1 MSWSSLINLGNV
13 LLASAVAVG
22 FFINKWWIRLFV
34 FTITGFFLKFY
45 PGMDFAILFFL
56 LSAAAGSWLGDFLR
70 KKTGLAAVFAV
81 VFAEIIF
88 NLSLHLL

>member
-1 MSWSSLINLGNV
+1 MSWLSLINLGNI
-13 LLASAVAVG
+13 LLAAAVTAS
-22 FFINKWWIRLFV
+22 FFIDKWWIRLFIFAV
-34 FTITGFFLKFY
+34 TGFFLKFY

-56 LSAAAGSWLGDFLR
+56 LSAVAGSWFGNFLR
-70 KKTGLAAVFAV
+70 NKTNLAAISAV